1 MTAGSISEYLERDHA
16 RLDQL
21 LNRAG
26 ANPGNIDREAFAEFR
41 RGLLKHIGME
51 EKILL
56 PAIQAIRGG
65 EPLAIAAQ
73 LRMQHGAIAALL
85 VPGPRPAVLKA
96 LRAVLAKHNALEEG
110 PHGVYAECELI
121 AGAGA
126 AELLR
131 NLMAAPEVP
140 AAMHVDSDRVEAS
153 ARRALERAGF
163 DPGLLSD

>member
-1 MTAGSISEYLERDHA
+1 MTADNIRAFLERDHA

-21 LNRAG
+21 LSRAG
-26 ANPGNIDREAFAEFR
+26 ADPDHIDREAFAEFR

-56 PAIQAIRGG
+56 PAVQAIRGG
-65 EPLAIAAQ
+65 EPLGIAAQ

-85 VPGPRPAVLKA
+85 VPSPRPVVLKA
-96 LRAVLAKHNALEEG
+96 LGAILAKHNALEEG
-110 PHGVYAECELI
+110 ARGVYAECEQI

-126 AELLR
+126 DELLR
-131 NLMAAPEVP
+131 RLTAAPDVP
-140 AAMHVDSDRVEAS
+140 AAAHVDSDRVEAS

-163 DPGLLSD
+163 DPQLLD